1 MEATFPGKLRIDF
14 LRLLSGV
21 DHAQHLMQ
29 PLELLGQLGRTE
41 SSGSAE
47 GDPAEQSGF
56 LQRFGAQFY
65 RGIGGAEFPEDGAQD
80 RLGGGAQHSA
90 GVVVLH

>member
-1 MEATFPGKLRIDF
+1 MEATFPGKQRIDF

-21 DHAQHLMQ
+21 DHAQHLME

-47 GDPAEQSGF
+47 GDPAEQSG
-56 LQRFGAQFY
+56 LLPRFGAPFY
-65 RGIGGAEFPEDGAQD
+65 RGIGGAELPEHGAQN